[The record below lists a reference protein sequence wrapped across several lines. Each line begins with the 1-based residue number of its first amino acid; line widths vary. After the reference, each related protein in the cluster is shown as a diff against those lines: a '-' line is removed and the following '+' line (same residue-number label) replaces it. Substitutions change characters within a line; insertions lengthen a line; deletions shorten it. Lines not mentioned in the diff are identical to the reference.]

1 MALKALM
8 LRKNISD
15 KQKELEALR
24 SVSAGFETREAEIA
38 SAIEEAQTDE
48 ERSAVEANVEQ
59 FEAEKAENEEGIA
72 KLSEEIRGLE
82 EELKAEE
89 ERSAIPAQPKEEK
102 IEEVKKETKIM
113 NRSKFFDMSMEERDA
128 FFANDE
134 IKEFLARTRNLSMEK
149 RGVTGGDLLIPVDM
163 LALIRKEVEKESKL
177 LPYVY
182 NVAVSGTARQNVMGA
197 IPEGVWTEMCANLN
211 DLPIVFNQIE
221 VDGYKVGGYV
231 AVCNATLKDSDI
243 NLASEIIFAIGGA
256 IAKALDKAI
265 LYGTG
270 TKMPV
275 GIVTRLAQES
285 QPASWGA
292 NAPTWTDLHTANIK
306 KENIK
311 SESGTTFFAHLC
323 ADLAIAKPQYSSE
336 GLFWVMNR
344 KTHLDIIA
352 KALAF
357 NVAGALVGGVNDIM
371 PVVGGKIIE
380 FEDSRIADYEIIG
393 GYGKNY
399 LLAER
404 EGATFGQSEHALF
417 LQDQTA
423 FKGIARYDGCPVA
436 GEAFVVVNYN
446 NTDCTTSKTFE
457 VDYANTDMNILT
469 VTSANGTA
477 SGDTVLTVS
486 NAKADSPTYKYKAKA
501 TANGIKVGD
510 KVGSSWTSLTS
521 GTTQITATAGTPIAV
536 VELDSNSRVVSVGQC
551 NSNPKA

>member
-292 NAPTWTDLHTANIK
+292 NAPAWTDLHTANIK